1 MRLNGAVSNGFR
13 GENSPFGR
21 DWGCVRGVFGN
32 GTGGV
37 FHRETPGVSRVKR
50 LLDQIEMGGGGLFF
64 FHFFLDEPF
73 C

>member
-1 MRLNGAVSNGFR
+1 MAIGGGVKCGKSRAKAVFCGLLGA
-13 GENSPFGR
+13 
-21 DWGCVRGVFGN
+21 
-32 GTGGV
+32 V